1 MLMSAAHR
9 NVILLP
15 LVFLIGVG
23 VGQSRLIDQQS
34 EGQDKPRRTEIRSE
48 LEQRTSE
55 KLTSGTAADQQE
67 GDVSRQQLTSV
78 ASGLDPSLENSESE
92 PIQEFSD
99 ILAPSDENPSESYSF
114 LIDAAKE
121 NTAIEP
127 SPQSIEDDIIR
138 SLEEAGIPSE
148 EISNNAD
155 NLMGMILQ
163 EDQQTTEAYPNISAP

>member
-55 KLTSGTAADQQE
+55 KLTSSTARI
-67 GDVSRQQLTSV
+67 SRREMCRGS
-78 ASGLDPSLENSESE
+78 SL
-92 PIQEFSD
+92 P
-99 ILAPSDENPSESYSF
+99 A
-114 LIDAAKE
+114 
-121 NTAIEP
+121 
-127 SPQSIEDDIIR
+127 
-138 SLEEAGIPSE
+138 
-148 EISNNAD
+148 
-155 NLMGMILQ
+155 
-163 EDQQTTEAYPNISAP
+163 